1 VGNEFYT
8 IYTTYDYCEA
18 MTYRMAYTKFQI
30 NDINPTGKVLKKDI
44 IILRDTLLGQF
55 TAIRHGNG
63 RDWWV
68 VTFSDRFDMMYT
80 FLVDKNGVHIKNTY
94 PTGLKTNTGSVGQI
108 TFSPDGRYLAFFL
121 GSELFSSDWWWC
133 SYSRF

>member
-1 VGNEFYT
+1 MCIRDSNYGSDIPDPDKGCIEWEYNNYGDEKMAIPGGLLGSQNVSIIPVGNEFYT

-30 NDINPTGKVLKKDI
+30 NIINPTGKVLKKDI
-44 IILRDTLLGQF
+44 IILRDTLLGEF

-68 VTFSDRFDMMYT
+68 VTFSCLLYT
-80 FLVDKNGVHIKNTY
+80 
-94 PTGLKTNTGSVGQI
+94 
-108 TFSPDGRYLAFFL
+108 
-121 GSELFSSDWWWC
+121 
-133 SYSRF
+133 SRCV